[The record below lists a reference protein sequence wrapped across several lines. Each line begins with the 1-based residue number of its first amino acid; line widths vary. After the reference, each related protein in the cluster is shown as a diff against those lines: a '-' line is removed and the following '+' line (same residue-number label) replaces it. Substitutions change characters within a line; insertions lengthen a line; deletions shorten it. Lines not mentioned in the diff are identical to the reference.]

1 MGKEVKLPLSNA
13 FLAIK
18 WDIKAKVG
26 TITTLN
32 DEKIHFFAED
42 LKSMIR
48 ELQRIET
55 EINNYAKT

>member
-1 MGKEVKLPLSNA
+1 MGKEVKLPLKNA
-13 FLAIK
+13 FLTIK
-18 WDIKAKVG
+18 WDSKAKVG

-32 DEKIHFFAED
+32 NEKIHFFAED